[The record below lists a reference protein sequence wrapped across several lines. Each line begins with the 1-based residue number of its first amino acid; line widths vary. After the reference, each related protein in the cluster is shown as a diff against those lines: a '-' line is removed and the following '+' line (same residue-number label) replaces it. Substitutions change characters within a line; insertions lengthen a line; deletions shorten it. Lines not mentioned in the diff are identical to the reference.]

1 MTAYATSW
9 RWCRA
14 SASWPAS
21 AWTGFSDG
29 SRAPGPTNGSPRG
42 GAPGR
47 GGGAPGVRSP
57 GGRCVGGR
65 AGPRPAHRLAPGRR
79 LGAAAATAVFASVG
93 VQLIRIHPYQGA
105 YLNEAV
111 NAWLPGRAEDMF
123 EVEYWQQSY
132 KEGAEWLNAHAERDA
147 EIFVAFDTRTADRY
161 LHRPAIELLAFTLPS

>member
-1 MTAYATSW
+1 MRY
-9 RWCRA
+9 
-14 SASWPAS
+14 
-21 AWTGFSDG
+21 D
-29 SRAPGPTNGSPRG
+29 
-42 GAPGR
+42 
-47 GGGAPGVRSP
+47 GVRHVLAMVPGFCLLAGIGLDRILGWIDGARPDQRPGP
-57 GGRCVGGR
+57 GGRFV
-65 AGPRPAHRLAPGRR
+65 
-79 LGAAAATAVFASVG
+79 AAAAAPAVFASVG

-161 LHRPAIELLAFTLPS
+161 LHRPPIELVDSTLPRLADP